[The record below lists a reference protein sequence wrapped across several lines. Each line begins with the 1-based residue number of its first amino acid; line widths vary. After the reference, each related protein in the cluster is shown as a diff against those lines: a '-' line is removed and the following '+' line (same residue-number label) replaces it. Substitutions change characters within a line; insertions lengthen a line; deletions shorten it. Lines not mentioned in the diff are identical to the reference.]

1 MFRYAISAIF
11 RGAGPE
17 SKSRSARVEFVRA
30 LCVRFRLIDT
40 GPTARL
46 RAQADGEVL
55 SRHAGRNV
63 HRAACADAVDAAVD
77 LLSCFRGEAW
87 NQSLIF

>member
-1 MFRYAISAIF
+1 MLRYVISAIF
-11 RGAGPE
+11 RGAGPD

-30 LCVRFRLIDT
+30 RCVRFRLLDT

-55 SRHAGRNV
+55 TGMPVEMSIVPQALT
-63 HRAACADAVDAAVD
+63 
-77 LLSCFRGEAW
+77 LLMP
-87 NQSLIF
+87 QSTPAPR